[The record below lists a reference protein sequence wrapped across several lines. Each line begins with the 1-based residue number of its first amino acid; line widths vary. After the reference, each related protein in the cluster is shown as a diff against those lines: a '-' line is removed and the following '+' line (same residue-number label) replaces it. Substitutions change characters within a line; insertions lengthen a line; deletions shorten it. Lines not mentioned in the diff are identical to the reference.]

1 MQNLARNGFSYQDVS
16 NALHNH
22 SRALDFRFDLLD
34 NNNQILRALDNVL
47 ESSVTLNVEGE
58 IKRTAKFSIVDDDS
72 INFLS
77 QRIKPYARVLVT
89 GQRRV
94 LKPATWKRVV
104 NMTPVTDG
112 MEKTGGEN
120 LVYDA
125 ALTSSEV
132 IDSRGGYA
140 EFTAATVNGRIV
152 LGLGS
157 DNPEVGY
164 TTISHAIHLS
174 GTSLLQIFENGT
186 SKGTVG
192 TYVVGDVIR
201 VTVEEGVVRWYKN
214 DNLIYTSS
222 TTPPSPLYFRA
233 SVATVGTVVSNVRM
247 TQYGAQTDWV
257 EFPLGVFL
265 LSTPTRRSTPT
276 GTVTREIEAYD
287 QLQILKD
294 DKVTG
299 RYLVASGTSYTAA
312 IKSLMDTSG
321 IVNQNIA
328 PSTKTMPVDREWE
341 AGSSKLTIIN
351 ELLSALNY
359 DALFFDEDGIAVCR
373 PYVTPDSRTS
383 EYTYADDSRSVIFPD
398 SEETLDWFSVPNQF
412 VLVVSQVDRPVLKS
426 VYTNSSSASPTSTV
440 SRGRTIVEYMLV
452 DAADQA
458 TLDGLAQA
466 AAFKASQVYQ
476 TITMQTALMPH
487 HSHNDILTIVLSNM
501 DINAKYEEIGW
512 TMVLKAGARM
522 SHTVRRVVTV

>member
-1 MQNLARNGFSYQDVS
+1 
-16 NALHNH
+16 
-22 SRALDFRFDLLD
+22 
-34 NNNQILRALDNVL
+34 
-47 ESSVTLNVEGE
+47 
-58 IKRTAKFSIVDDDS
+58 
-72 INFLS
+72 
-77 QRIKPYARVLVT
+77 
-89 GQRRV
+89 
-94 LKPATWKRVV
+94 
-104 NMTPVTDG
+104 
-112 MEKTGGEN
+112 MEKTGGVN

-125 ALTSSEV
+125 ALTSSEI

-152 LGLGS
+152 LGLGP

-192 TYVVGDVIR
+192 TYVVGDVIK

-247 TQYGAQTDWV
+247 TQYEVQTDWV

-265 LSTPTRRSTPT
+265 LSTPTRKSTPT
-276 GTVTREIEAYD
+276 GTVTREVEAYD
-287 QLQILKD
+287 QLQVVKD

-299 RYLVASGTSYTAA
+299 RYFIATGTQYTTA
-312 IKSLMDTSG
+312 IKSLLDSSG
-321 IVNQNIA
+321 ILIQNIS
-328 PSTKTMPVDREWE
+328 PSSKLMPVDREWE
-341 AGSSKLTIIN
+341 AGTPKLSIIN

-359 DALFFDEDGIAVCR
+359 EELYFDEDGVAVCE
-373 PYVTPDSRTS
+373 PYVTPDLRIS
-383 EYTYADDSRSVIFPD
+383 EYVYADDSKSVIFPD
-398 SEETLDWFSVPNQF
+398 SEETLDWFNVPNQF

-426 VYTNSSSASPTSTV
+426 VYTNTSSTSPTSTV
-440 SRGRTIVEYMLV
+440 NRGRTIVEYMV
-452 DAADQA
+452 MDAADQA
-458 TLDGLAQA
+458 TLDGLAQMT
-466 AAFKASQVYQ
+466 AFKASQVYQ

-487 HSHNDILTIVLSNM
+487 HSHNDVFTVILSNLGV
-501 DINAKYEEIGW
+501 NAKYEEVGW
-512 TMVLKAGARM
+512 TMPLRAGSRM